1 MCQTD
6 KTCQTHGHL
15 DRRHFVKLMSLGA
28 GMSLVSVASPLR
40 ASGTAK
46 AIMLSCMDFRLVDDL
61 VAYMDGHEMHDEYDH
76 VVLAG
81 ASLGAIHEKFADWH
95 QVFWDHVGLAVKL
108 HHVEEIVVIDHRDCG
123 AYKLALGADSV
134 STPELETAAHTAVIN
149 TFAVEAAKRFPELK
163 VKAYLMALDG
173 SVEPIA
179 IVV

>member
-6 KTCQTHGHL
+6 KTCHTHGNL
-15 DRRHFVKLMSLGA
+15 DRRNFVKLLSLGA
-28 GMSLVSVASPLR
+28 GISLVSVASPLR
-40 ASGTAK
+40 ASGKAE

-61 VAYMDGHEMHDEYDH
+61 VAYMDGHKMHDEYDH

-81 ASLGAIHEKFADWH
+81 AALGATHEKFAEWH

-108 HHVEEIVVIDHRDCG
+108 HHVEEIMVIDHRDCG
-123 AYKLALGADSV
+123 AYKLALGEDAV

-149 TFAVEAAKRFPELK
+149 TFAGEARTRFPDLK

-173 SVEPIA
+173 SVQDIP